1 MELMGDCKDGV
12 IFNGLIKSNQIINN
26 PQYRNI
32 MCSISGGSDSDI
44 VLDICTKLDVNHK
57 IQYVWFDTGIEYQ
70 ATKDHLK
77 FLEEKYGIKIIREKA
92 IKTIPYTVRKVGQPF
107 VSKWVSENIH
117 RLQSYNFQWEDE
129 DFETLVKRYCKK
141 ADPEKRKSLDLQW
154 QQGKKPYHWKL
165 VDGEWY
171 SGCVCSL
178 EWWCNTKEKSNGKP
192 SRFCIAQ
199 NTWLKEFM
207 IQNPPTFPI
216 SAICCK
222 YAKKSV
228 SKKFVKDHEI
238 DLVLVGIRKA
248 EGGIRATAYKTCYS
262 INNDGV
268 DFHRPIF
275 YYTDETKRNCEQL
288 FGITHSRCYTEYGMT
303 RTGCA
308 GCPLNMK
315 ITEEIKVIGEHEP
328 KLYGAIN
335 KIFADTY
342 EYTRKYREFQKKM
355 KGGDLK
361 HVDGIISS
369 SEGSIKAD

>member
-1 MELMGDCKDGV
+1 MGDCKDGV

-57 IQYVWFDTGIEYQ
+57 IQYVWFNTGIEYQ

-77 FLEEKYGIKIIREKA
+77 FLEEKYGIEIIREKA
-92 IKTIPYTVRKVGQPF
+92 IKTIPYTARKVGQPF

-141 ADPEKRKSLDLQW
+141 ADPEKRKSLNLQW

-178 EWWCNTKEKSNGKP
+178 EWWCNTKKESNGKP

-207 IQNPPTFPI
+207 IKNPPTFPI

-222 YAKKSV
+222 YAKKDV
-228 SKKFVKDHEI
+228 SKKFVKDHKI
-238 DLVLVGIRKA
+238 DLVLMGIRKA
-248 EGGIRATAYKTCYS
+248 EGGIRATSYKTCYS

-275 YYTDETKRNCEQL
+275 YYTDETKRNCEQH

-315 ITEEIKVIGEHEP
+315 ITEEINLIGEHEP

-369 SEGSIKAD
+369 SEGSVKAD